1 MTSSQQSKSA
11 IDRGEGGAQSQRY
24 QDERAF
30 VDLTVNE
37 LQRDLQRV
45 EDQARMAPQAHHH
58 APSKPRV
65 MWGRSG

>member
-1 MTSSQQSKSA
+1 MTSSTGRQQSSA
-11 IDRGEGGAQSQRY
+11 EHNEGGVKSQRY

-45 EDQARMAPQAHHH
+45 EDQARMANCVGLLA
-58 APSKPRV
+58 R
-65 MWGRSG
+65 R